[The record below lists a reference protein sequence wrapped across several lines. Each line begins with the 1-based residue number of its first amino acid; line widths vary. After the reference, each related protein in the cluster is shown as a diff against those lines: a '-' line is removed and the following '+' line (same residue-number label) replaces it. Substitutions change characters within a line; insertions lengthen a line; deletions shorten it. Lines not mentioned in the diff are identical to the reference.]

1 MTGTLTE
8 LIPIVPEVHATLHR
22 LCRTNVSA
30 WMSHWTELSP
40 SERSP
45 PGQSPDPETQ
55 TWSSISANG
64 STSYVVAREGM
75 STLTCAP
82 FPLVSK
88 CVLFPQLFGAD
99 AGNAPA
105 PVCFLPTYSPSFPSA
120 VLGKISSNLTSVHAG
135 GLPQRMW
142 DDGADGHPL

>member
-1 MTGTLTE
+1 MKRSKLEADLCQKTHQSLHSVTGTLTA
-8 LIPIVPEVHATLHR
+8 LIPIVPEVHATLHL

-55 TWSSISANG
+55 TWSVISANG
-64 STSYVVAREGM
+64 STSSVVAREGM
-75 STLTCAP
+75 CALACAP

-105 PVCFLPTYSPSFPSA
+105 PECVSCLR
-120 VLGKISSNLTSVHAG
+120 I
-135 GLPQRMW
+135 GLPSPQQS
-142 DDGADGHPL
+142 LVK